1 MLGEQTPAGFWN
13 ELFAGPWSAPEIEAH
28 EGYARDHFKLL
39 LKRDTPPPSLPGN
52 RGRALESLTWWMY
65 RAHVLMLKQRER
77 LAEENTDFTA
87 VVNVDDAHSLILQTS
102 FPEPGPLG
110 TAL

>member
-39 LKRDTPPPSLPGN
+39 LARDTPPPAIPGN
-52 RGRALESLTWWMY
+52 VWRALEITVWWFY

-77 LAEENTDFTA
+77 LAEENTNSTAAVKVDGSAKIDTPEFT
-87 VVNVDDAHSLILQTS
+87 N
-102 FPEPGPLG
+102 PGPLG
-110 TAL
+110 TAP